1 MVPRAGAAA
10 ADRSAAGHVGSVAR
24 QRRRTSAWRGRR
36 RAGAMGR
43 GRPGGSPA
51 VRDTGGSS
59 AASKR
64 STAALGYVE
73 DRFVQQ
79 LVPRSGGGGG
89 GGGRRPRRR
98 APAIHRGYYV
108 RARAVEFC
116 ARAFLL
122 RTGAPCSSRRQILS
136 VGAGFDSLYFRLK
149 SQGLLGP
156 AALFVEVDFPEVAR
170 EKADLLRRTDELA
183 AWAGSRGASP
193 PAASGA
199 VEFSGEDYK
208 LLGVDLSELSRLEE
222 ALQGAG
228 LDSRVPTMILAEVV
242 LTYMEVERSDVLVQ
256 WAAGHFLQAW
266 FILYE
271 QIHPDDPFGR
281 VMRSH
286 FSQLKSPLCSLVHYP
301 DCKSQQVRFLE
312 RGWSDC
318 TVIDMNEFYSRLVPQ
333 KEQQR
338 IQALEPFDEFEEWHL
353 KCSHYFIL
361 VASKGETMSPALVF
375 SGREALPICREPDF
389 AGTISSS
396 VCATDVGI
404 AGLRRY
410 GHRSVLLAPDMVLTT
425 GGFGDHGG
433 HHCRLTELH
442 VLIKHE
448 GAWRTSNVC
457 LAKSGEAWDGRLF
470 HSLTL
475 LQAGWAVVL
484 GGRKSP
490 LSPALM
496 ACRLRMSGTA
506 ESPVLELT
514 HLPSLKELAVPRWRH
529 SATEIAYEGEMYLF
543 VYGGCSSGQS
553 VLADWHFLHLEE
565 FSCRQIPVKGPV
577 PLGRHSH
584 TACDWSGGVLIA
596 GGLGAMEKPLGSILF
611 LRPTD
616 CGFRWDS
623 IETFPPLTPRYS
635 HTAHV
640 HCGKLLLVGGVW
652 SHATS
657 VPGVA
662 VIDLMSGL
670 VAEYHIDTAPIEWPL
685 MLHNHSSIFLP
696 DEEMLLLGGGGNCFS
711 FGSHLNQHPV
721 RLALRNIWRVP

>member
-79 LVPRSGGGGG
+79 LVPRSGGGLRCMLRSFANRTSSESQVPGSAKG
-89 GGGRRPRRR
+89 HKLRCLLWLGKSFRLQFLTSLPERR
-98 APAIHRGYYV
+98 A
-108 RARAVEFC
+108 
-116 ARAFLL
+116 
-122 RTGAPCSSRRQILS
+122 
-136 VGAGFDSLYFRLK
+136 SLWRLT
-149 SQGLLGP
+149 
-156 AALFVEVDFPEVAR
+156 ALP
-170 EKADLLRRTDELA
+170 
-183 AWAGSRGASP
+183 GASLTFS
-193 PAASGA
+193 PASPFPGA

-208 LLGVDLSELSRLEE
+208 LLGVDLSDLSRLEE

-410 GHRSVLLAPDMVLTT
+410 GHRSVLLAPDMVVTT

-514 HLPSLKELAVPRWRH
+514 HLPSLKELAMPRWRH

-652 SHATS
+652 FHATS